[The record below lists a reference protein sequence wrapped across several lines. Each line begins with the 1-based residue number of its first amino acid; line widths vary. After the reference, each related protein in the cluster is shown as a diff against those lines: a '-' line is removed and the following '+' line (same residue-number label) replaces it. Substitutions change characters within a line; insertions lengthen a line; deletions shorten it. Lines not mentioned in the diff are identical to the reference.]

1 MTQVVKTVMPIESF
15 ATKIVNVV
23 AMGDVNKPLDLGY
36 ICRLFKKV
44 AYRPKRF
51 PGLIFKPKNSE
62 VSIMAFNSGK
72 IVCSGARSVRQAKIA
87 ITGFVDKLRTNGL
100 DFLDDPNVQA
110 QNIVAHS
117 DFKRSI
123 DLEILAELLEKSI
136 YEPEQFPGLI
146 YVMSDPKVTFLIFT
160 NGKLVCTGA
169 RNEEAINK
177 ALITLYQRLEAC
189 DVFFEK
195 NLN

>member
-1 MTQVVKTVMPIESF
+1 MTQVLKSVMPIESF
-15 ATKIVNVV
+15 GTKVVNVV

-36 ICRLFKKV
+36 ISRLFKKV
-44 AYRPKRF
+44 AYRPRRF
-51 PGLIFKPKNSE
+51 PGLIFKPKHSV

-72 IVCSGARSVRQAKIA
+72 IVCSGARSVRQAKMA
-87 ITGFVDKLRTNGL
+87 ISSFVEKLRKNGL
-100 DFLDDPNVQA
+100 DFLDSPNIQT

-117 DFKRSI
+117 NFKRVI

-146 YVMSDPKVTFLIFT
+146 YLMSEPKVTFLIFT

-169 RNEEAINK
+169 RNEESIHK
-177 ALITLYQRLEAC
+177 ALIKLYKRLEAC
-189 DVFFEK
+189 DVFFDS
-195 NLN
+195 